1 MPRSSESVAALASAL
16 AKAQAELV
24 NPEKSLTATI
34 RTGRLGE
41 GERSF
46 RYAPLSSG
54 LDIVRKTLGQHEIA
68 TLQTTAIDQTG
79 GMVNLTTTLAHASGE
94 WIASD
99 WPVCPIAETTN
110 PQRMGA
116 ALTYARRYALFTL
129 VGIAGEDDLDAPDLC
144 DGPASSSLSVVNR
157 SFKLTNDQPRM
168 PARTP
173 GDGHDRGARKGEIAA
188 LDPEQSAALRE
199 KLLTEVG
206 NIPSADLA
214 AAWAREALTAKNS
227 LTATDARLV
236 EDAFERRLS
245 ELPSS
250 DAAALSNDGPS
261 VPQIEGPQVITTTE
275 STDPSQ
281 AKGIDKSILTI
292 AVPRRYRSREH
303 LRYVAQQACLLGGRK
318 PADPHHLGF
327 TQPRALGRKV
337 SDEFAVPL
345 CRGHH
350 RAVHRSR
357 DERAWWRQAGI
368 DPIKVARRLWKET
381 RGMGKRPFGRAEL
394 SRPHGAESPNPK
406 NEHATV
412 TPQEE
417 ARLPNLPCHEA
428 EKRLTENR

>member
-1 MPRSSESVAALASAL
+1 MPRSSETVAALASAL
-16 AKAQAELV
+16 AKAQAELI

-34 RTGRLGE
+34 RTGRPGD

-68 TLQTTAIDQTG
+68 TLQTTAIDQTA
-79 GMVNLTTTLAHASGE
+79 GMVHLTTTLAHASGE

-99 WPVCPIAETTN
+99 WPVCPIAETAN

-144 DGPASSSLSVVNR
+144 DGPRSPTPPAGEHSL
-157 SFKLTNDQPRM
+157 KPMDGQPRL
-168 PARTP
+168 PPRVAGNGRAR
-173 GDGHDRGARKGEIAA
+173 DGRKGETPVT

-199 KLLTEVG
+199 KLLIELGT
-206 NIPSADLA
+206 ITSADLA
-214 AAWAREALTAKNS
+214 ADWAREALSAKNS
-227 LTATDARLV
+227 LTATDAKLV

-245 ELPSS
+245 GLPSS
-250 DAAALSNDGPS
+250 EAATPSNDDHS
-261 VPQIEGPQVITTTE
+261 VPQIAKPQVIATTE
-275 STDPSQ
+275 STDAGP
-281 AKGIDKSILTI
+281 AKGIDKSILTV
-292 AVPRRYRSREH
+292 AAPRRYRNREH
-303 LRYVAQQACLLGGRK
+303 LRYVAQQACLVCGRK
-318 PADPHHLGF
+318 PSDPHHLGF

-357 DERAWWRQAGI
+357 DEPAWWRQAGI

-381 RGMGKRPFGRAEL
+381 RGMGQRRSRRAAL
-394 SRPHGAESPNPK
+394 PRPHDAGASSDPILK
-406 NEHATV
+406 NEDITATAEM
-412 TPQEE
+412 QEE
-417 ARLPNLPCHEA
+417 TRLPDVPG
-428 EKRLTENR
+428 

>member
-34 RTGRLGE
+34 RTGRPGDR
-41 GERSF
+41 ERSF

-68 TLQTTAIDQTG
+68 TLQTTAIDEAA
-79 GMVNLTTTLAHASGE
+79 GMVNLTATLAHASGE

-99 WPVCPIAETTN
+99 WPVCPIAETAN

-144 DGPASSSLSVVNR
+144 DGSLSPSEVDR
-157 SFKLTNDQPRM
+157 PTRPKDGQSRIPL
-168 PARTP
+168 RTP
-173 GDGHDRGARKGEIAA
+173 GNGHRRGAGIKGERAVT
-188 LDPEQSAALRE
+188 LNPDQSAALRE
-199 KLLTEVG
+199 KLLTELG
-206 NIPSADLA
+206 YITSADLA
-214 AAWAREALTAKNS
+214 AAWARDALTAKNS
-227 LTATDARLV
+227 LSATDAKLV

-250 DAAALSNDGPS
+250 DAASPLSGESS
-261 VPQIEGPQVITTTE
+261 VPQISEPQVNATSDRI
-275 STDPSQ
+275 DAGQ
-281 AKGIDKSILTI
+281 AKGIDKSMLTV
-292 AVPRRYRSREH
+292 AAPRRYRNREH
-303 LRYVAQQACLLGGRK
+303 LRYVAQQACLLCGRK
-318 PADPHHLGF
+318 PSDPHHLGF

-357 DERAWWRQAGI
+357 DERVWWRQAGI

-381 RGMGKRPFGRAEL
+381 RGLGQRRSPRPAL
-394 SRPHGAESPNPK
+394 PRPHDAGASSGPILK
-406 NEHATV
+406 NEDITATAE
-412 TPQEE
+412 TQEE
-417 ARLPNLPCHEA
+417 TRLPDVPG
-428 EKRLTENR
+428 

>member
-34 RTGRLGE
+34 RAGRPGE

-68 TLQTTAIDQTG
+68 TLQTTAIDQTA

-99 WPVCPIAETTN
+99 WPVCPIAETAN

-144 DGPASSSLSVVNR
+144 DGPLLLSAVDG
-157 SFKLTNDQPRM
+157 SFTPTDEQSRM
-168 PARTP
+168 PPRTP
-173 GDGHDRGARKGEIAA
+173 GNGRARGSRKGETP
-188 LDPEQSAALRE
+188 LTPDPEQSATLRE
-199 KLLTEVG
+199 KLLAELGKIT
-206 NIPSADLA
+206 SADSVPN
-214 AAWAREALTAKNS
+214 WARGALTAKNS
-227 LTATDARLV
+227 LTAADAKLV

-245 ELPSS
+245 DLPSS
-250 DAAALSNDGPS
+250 DGVALLNDDSP
-261 VPQIEGPQVITTTE
+261 VPQIAGSQVIAPTE
-275 STDPSQ
+275 SADADQ
-281 AKGIDKSILTI
+281 VKGIDKSIL
-292 AVPRRYRSREH
+292 AVAAPRRYRNREH
-303 LRYVAQQACLLGGRK
+303 LRYVAQQACLLCGRK
-318 PADPHHLGF
+318 PSDPHHLGF

-381 RGMGKRPFGRAEL
+381 RGLGQRRSRRPV
-394 SRPHGAESPNPK
+394 SPRPHDAGASSNPILK
-406 NEHATV
+406 NEGLTATAE
-412 TPQEE
+412 TQEE
-417 ARLPNLPCHEA
+417 TRLPDAPG
-428 EKRLTENR
+428 

>member
-1 MPRSSESVAALASAL
+1 MPRSSETVAALASAL
-16 AKAQAELV
+16 AKAQAELI

-34 RTGRLGE
+34 RTGRPGD

-68 TLQTTAIDQTG
+68 TLQTTAIDQTA
-79 GMVNLTTTLAHASGE
+79 GMVHLTTTLAHASGE

-99 WPVCPIAETTN
+99 WPVCPIAETAN

-144 DGPASSSLSVVNR
+144 DGPLSAAER
-157 SFKLTNDQPRM
+157 PFKPMDDQSRM
-168 PARTP
+168 PTRTP
-173 GDGHDRGARKGEIAA
+173 GDGHARGGSAKLERAVN
-188 LDPEQSAALRE
+188 LDPQQSAALRE
-199 KLLTEVG
+199 KLLTELA
-206 NIPSADLA
+206 NITSADLA

-227 LTATDARLV
+227 LTATDAKLV

-250 DAAALSNDGPS
+250 EAATPSYDDPS
-261 VPQIEGPQVITTTE
+261 VPQIARPQVIATTE
-275 STDPSQ
+275 STDVGQ
-281 AKGIDKSILTI
+281 AKGIDKSIL
-292 AVPRRYRSREH
+292 AVAAPRRYRNRGH
-303 LRYVAQQACLLGGRK
+303 LRYVAQQACLVCGRK
-318 PADPHHLGF
+318 PSDPHHLSF

-350 RAVHRSR
+350 RAVHRSG

-368 DPIKVARRLWKET
+368 DAIKVARRLWRET
-381 RGMGKRPFGRAEL
+381 RGIGQRRSQRAALPRPG
-394 SRPHGAESPNPK
+394 GAGVSSDPK
-406 NEHATV
+406 NEDISASAPT
-412 TPQEE
+412 QEE
-417 ARLPNLPCHEA
+417 TRLPDLSG
-428 EKRLTENR
+428 